1 MSDIHTEEEIADTYL
16 RHFELRQA
24 QDFWAFEEV
33 HGLFERGELEAA
45 WRMTRLLIK
54 KASSDEAL
62 AYVAAGP
69 LEDLLYGPGLAIVEW
84 VETAARSDERLQLA
98 LSGVWLDREDP
109 VYERWYAL
117 MDEFGFTY
125 GRRTPL

>member
-33 HGLFERGELEAA
+33 HGFFERGDREAA

-54 KASSDEAL
+54 KL
-62 AYVAAGP
+62 LPMKP
-69 LEDLLYGPGLAIVEW
+69 LPM
-84 VETAARSDERLQLA
+84 LQLVHWRIFFMV
-98 LSGVWLDREDP
+98 LV
-109 VYERWYAL
+109 
-117 MDEFGFTY
+117 
-125 GRRTPL
+125 